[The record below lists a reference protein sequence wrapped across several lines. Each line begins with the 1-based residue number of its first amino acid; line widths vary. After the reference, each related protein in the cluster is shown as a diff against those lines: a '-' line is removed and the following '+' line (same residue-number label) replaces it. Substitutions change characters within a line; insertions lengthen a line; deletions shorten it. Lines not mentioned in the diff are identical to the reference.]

1 MILAGIDTGVH
12 TGVALWDT
20 AKRSLIALHT
30 FGIIDAMDFV
40 WNTATSEGVTVF
52 LEDARLRK
60 WIPKEANLR
69 QFKGRAMGAGSV
81 TRDAAIWEEFLR
93 KRGIPYH
100 LVAPRHNRTK
110 LNADAFARLTGWT
123 LRTSSHARDAAMLV
137 FRR

>member
-20 AKRSLIALHT
+20 GKRKLIALHT

-40 WNTATSEGVTVF
+40 ENTATSEGVTVF

-81 TRDAAIWEEFLR
+81 KRDAAIWEEFLR

-110 LNADAFARLTGWT
+110 LTSDAFARLTGWT

-137 FRR
+137 FGR